1 MAASKIHERACA
13 VIYHHSTSTWNGTF
27 TRLLRAGTHLI
38 HCRKRLPSIL
48 RPTENYNHAKWTLL
62 SFPPIYPGHKA
73 LNVRHLMSVFC
84 PKSHCDDFDRKY
96 FNQILFLPKIF
107 FEIHPITYDLCAIK
121 GIFILDK
128 HILQ

>member
-1 MAASKIHERACA
+1 
-13 VIYHHSTSTWNGTF
+13 
-27 TRLLRAGTHLI
+27 
-38 HCRKRLPSIL
+38 
-48 RPTENYNHAKWTLL
+48 
-62 SFPPIYPGHKA
+62 
-73 LNVRHLMSVFC
+73 MSVFC
-84 PKSHCDDFDRKY
+84 PKSDCEDFDRKY